1 MCHHI
6 RLPLEKVLSNL
17 LLSAMLF
24 EVAFFYSP
32 FTGKTL
38 LAQTI
43 AQCLDVPFA
52 ICDCTTL
59 TQAGYVG
66 EDIESVIAKLLQDAN
81 YKVEKAQCGKTA
93 SIVICCFELIMYSRI
108 F

>member
-1 MCHHI
+1 MKI
-6 RLPLEKVLSNL
+6 YSLS
-17 LLSAMLF
+17 LLS
-24 EVAFFYSP
+24 
-32 FTGKTL
+32 GKTL

-81 YKVEKAQCGKTA
+81 YKVEKAQCGK
-93 SIVICCFELIMYSRI
+93 
-108 F
+108 

>member
-1 MCHHI
+1 M
-6 RLPLEKVLSNL
+6 
-17 LLSAMLF
+17 
-24 EVAFFYSP
+24 
-32 FTGKTL
+32 

-81 YKVEKAQCGKTA
+81 YHVEKAQQGKKEFSGLLKVQWHNSS
-93 SIVICCFELIMYSRI
+93 SIFTKVTLKQLRI
-108 F
+108 LFLFD